1 MRYKGVNDYELLYLV
16 GENNE
21 EVYNSIYAKYKPLIH
36 RMAKTL
42 CENYKSALV
51 EYDDL
56 FQEGMYGLNNA
67 IKSFNGKSGS
77 LFYTLAKL
85 CISRE
90 MNGYVAKM
98 LRGKNMILS
107 SAVSFDTPIS
117 KNGFVVEDTLYSH
130 DDSVELQFE
139 SIEMEKYILDLKY
152 ELKDEYMPVYE
163 LKLNGFS
170 NAAIATLLDLRYKD
184 VDNYLRS
191 IKKNLRR
198 LRVELDLTQKEFAKL
213 IDMPLS
219 TYRKK
224 EKGETNF
231 TI

>member
-139 SIEMEKYILDLKY
+139 SIEMEKYILELKY

-170 NAAIATLLDLRYKD
+170 NAAIANLLDLRYKD

-191 IKKNLRR
+191 IKKTLRR
-198 LRVELDLTQKEFAKL
+198 KIINL
-213 IDMPLS
+213 ID
-219 TYRKK
+219 
-224 EKGETNF
+224 
-231 TI
+231 

>member
-117 KNGFVVEDTLYSH
+117 KNDFVVEDTLYSH

-191 IKKNLRR
+191 IKKTLRR
-198 LRVELDLTQKEFAKL
+198 KIINL
-213 IDMPLS
+213 ID
-219 TYRKK
+219 
-224 EKGETNF
+224 
-231 TI
+231 

>member
-139 SIEMEKYILDLKY
+139 SVEMEKYILDLKY

-191 IKKNLRR
+191 IKKTLRR
-198 LRVELDLTQKEFAKL
+198 KIINL
-213 IDMPLS
+213 ID
-219 TYRKK
+219 
-224 EKGETNF
+224 
-231 TI
+231 

>member
-117 KNGFVVEDTLYSH
+117 KNGFIVEDTLYSH

-170 NAAIATLLDLRYKD
+170 NAAIANLLDLRYKD

-191 IKKNLRR
+191 IKKTLRR
-198 LRVELDLTQKEFAKL
+198 KIINL
-213 IDMPLS
+213 ID
-219 TYRKK
+219 
-224 EKGETNF
+224 
-231 TI
+231 

>member
-56 FQEGMYGLNNA
+56 FQVGMYGLNNA

-191 IKKNLRR
+191 IKKTLRR
-198 LRVELDLTQKEFAKL
+198 KIINL
-213 IDMPLS
+213 ID
-219 TYRKK
+219 
-224 EKGETNF
+224 
-231 TI
+231 

>member
-36 RMAKTL
+36 KMAKTL

-67 IKSFNGKSGS
+67 IKNFNGKSGS

-90 MNGYVAKM
+90 MNGYITKM
-98 LRGKNMILS
+98 LRGKNIILS
-107 SAVSFDTPIS
+107 SAVSFDTPIT
-117 KNGFVVEDTLYSH
+117 NGFVVEDTLYSH
-130 DDSVELQFE
+130 DDSVEFKFE

-170 NAAIATLLDLRYKD
+170 NAAIANLLDLRYKD

-191 IKKNLRR
+191 IKKTLRR
-198 LRVELDLTQKEFAKL
+198 KIINL
-213 IDMPLS
+213 ID
-219 TYRKK
+219 
-224 EKGETNF
+224 
-231 TI
+231 

>member
-77 LFYTLAKL
+77 LFYT
-85 CISRE
+85 
-90 MNGYVAKM
+90 
-98 LRGKNMILS
+98 
-107 SAVSFDTPIS
+107 PIS

-170 NAAIATLLDLRYKD
+170 NAAIANLLDLRYKD

-191 IKKNLRR
+191 IKKTLRR
-198 LRVELDLTQKEFAKL
+198 KIINL
-213 IDMPLS
+213 ID
-219 TYRKK
+219 
-224 EKGETNF
+224 
-231 TI
+231 

>member
-36 RMAKTL
+36 KMAKTL

-67 IKSFNGKSGS
+67 IKNFNGKSGS

-90 MNGYVAKM
+90 MNGYITKM

-107 SAVSFDTPIS
+107 SAVSFDTPIT
-117 KNGFVVEDTLYSH
+117 NGFVVEDTLYSH

-170 NAAIATLLDLRYKD
+170 NAAIANLLDLRYKD

-191 IKKNLRR
+191 IKKTLRR
-198 LRVELDLTQKEFAKL
+198 KIINL
-213 IDMPLS
+213 ID
-219 TYRKK
+219 
-224 EKGETNF
+224 
-231 TI
+231 

>member
-170 NAAIATLLDLRYKD
+170 NAAIATLLALRYKD
-184 VDNYLRS
+184 VDNSLRS
-191 IKKNLRR
+191 IKKTLRR
-198 LRVELDLTQKEFAKL
+198 KIINL
-213 IDMPLS
+213 ID
-219 TYRKK
+219 
-224 EKGETNF
+224 
-231 TI
+231 

>member
-36 RMAKTL
+36 KMAKTL

-67 IKSFNGKSGS
+67 IKNFNGKSGS

-90 MNGYVAKM
+90 MNGYITKM
-98 LRGKNMILS
+98 LRGKNIILS

-117 KNGFVVEDTLYSH
+117 KNGFIVEDTLYSH
-130 DDSVELQFE
+130 DDSVEFKFE

-170 NAAIATLLDLRYKD
+170 NAAIANLLDLRYKD

-191 IKKNLRR
+191 IKKTLRR
-198 LRVELDLTQKEFAKL
+198 KIINL
-213 IDMPLS
+213 ID
-219 TYRKK
+219 
-224 EKGETNF
+224 
-231 TI
+231 

>member
-163 LKLNGFS
+163 LKLNEFS
-170 NAAIATLLDLRYKD
+170 NAAIANLLDLRYKD

-191 IKKNLRR
+191 IKKTLRR
-198 LRVELDLTQKEFAKL
+198 KIINL
-213 IDMPLS
+213 ID
-219 TYRKK
+219 
-224 EKGETNF
+224 
-231 TI
+231 

>member
-36 RMAKTL
+36 KMAKTL

-67 IKSFNGKSGS
+67 IKNFNGKSGS

-90 MNGYVAKM
+90 MNGYITKM
-98 LRGKNMILS
+98 LRGKNIILS
-107 SAVSFDTPIS
+107 SAVSFDTPIT
-117 KNGFVVEDTLYSH
+117 NGFVVEDTLYSH
-130 DDSVELQFE
+130 DDSVEFKFE
-139 SIEMEKYILDLKY
+139 SIEMGKYILDLKY

-170 NAAIATLLDLRYKD
+170 NAAIANLLDLKYKD

-191 IKKNLRR
+191 IKKTLRR
-198 LRVELDLTQKEFAKL
+198 KIINL
-213 IDMPLS
+213 ID
-219 TYRKK
+219 
-224 EKGETNF
+224 
-231 TI
+231 

>member
-107 SAVSFDTPIS
+107 SAVSFDTPLS

-191 IKKNLRR
+191 IKKTLRR
-198 LRVELDLTQKEFAKL
+198 KIINL
-213 IDMPLS
+213 ID
-219 TYRKK
+219 
-224 EKGETNF
+224 
-231 TI
+231 

>member
-163 LKLNGFS
+163 LRLNGFS
-170 NAAIATLLDLRYKD
+170 NAAIANLLDLRYKD

-191 IKKNLRR
+191 IKKTLRR
-198 LRVELDLTQKEFAKL
+198 KIINL
-213 IDMPLS
+213 ID
-219 TYRKK
+219 
-224 EKGETNF
+224 
-231 TI
+231 

>member
-67 IKSFNGKSGS
+67 IKNFNGKSGS

-130 DDSVELQFE
+130 DDSVELRFE

-170 NAAIATLLDLRYKD
+170 NAAIANLLDLRYKD

-191 IKKNLRR
+191 IKKTLRR
-198 LRVELDLTQKEFAKL
+198 KIINL
-213 IDMPLS
+213 ID
-219 TYRKK
+219 
-224 EKGETNF
+224 
-231 TI
+231 

>member
-152 ELKDEYMPVYE
+152 QLKDEYMPVYE

-191 IKKNLRR
+191 IKKTLRR
-198 LRVELDLTQKEFAKL
+198 KIINL
-213 IDMPLS
+213 ID
-219 TYRKK
+219 
-224 EKGETNF
+224 
-231 TI
+231 

>member
-117 KNGFVVEDTLYSH
+117 KNGFLVEDTLYSH

-170 NAAIATLLDLRYKD
+170 NVAIANLLDLRYKD

-191 IKKNLRR
+191 IKKTLRR
-198 LRVELDLTQKEFAKL
+198 KIINL
-213 IDMPLS
+213 ID
-219 TYRKK
+219 
-224 EKGETNF
+224 
-231 TI
+231 

>member
-191 IKKNLRR
+191 IKKTLRM
-198 LRVELDLTQKEFAKL
+198 KIINL
-213 IDMPLS
+213 ID
-219 TYRKK
+219 
-224 EKGETNF
+224 
-231 TI
+231 

>member
-21 EVYNSIYAKYKPLIH
+21 EVYNSIYVKYKPLIH

-191 IKKNLRR
+191 IKKTLRR
-198 LRVELDLTQKEFAKL
+198 KIINL
-213 IDMPLS
+213 ID
-219 TYRKK
+219 
-224 EKGETNF
+224 
-231 TI
+231 

>member
-1 MRYKGVNDYELLYLV
+1 MRYKGINDYELLYLV

-170 NAAIATLLDLRYKD
+170 NAAIANLLDLRYKD

-191 IKKNLRR
+191 IKKTLRR
-198 LRVELDLTQKEFAKL
+198 KIINL
-213 IDMPLS
+213 ID
-219 TYRKK
+219 
-224 EKGETNF
+224 
-231 TI
+231 

>member
-90 MNGYVAKM
+90 MNGYAAKM

-191 IKKNLRR
+191 IKKTLRR
-198 LRVELDLTQKEFAKL
+198 KIINL
-213 IDMPLS
+213 ID
-219 TYRKK
+219 
-224 EKGETNF
+224 
-231 TI
+231 

>member
-117 KNGFVVEDTLYSH
+117 KNDFVVEDTLYSH

-170 NAAIATLLDLRYKD
+170 NAAIANLLDLRYKD
-184 VDNYLRS
+184 VDNYPLP
-191 IKKNLRR
+191 
-198 LRVELDLTQKEFAKL
+198 KL
-213 IDMPLS
+213 
-219 TYRKK
+219 
-224 EKGETNF
+224 
-231 TI
+231 

>member
-36 RMAKTL
+36 KMAKTL

-67 IKSFNGKSGS
+67 IKNFNGKSGS

-139 SIEMEKYILDLKY
+139 SIEMEKYLLDLKY

-170 NAAIATLLDLRYKD
+170 NAAIANLLDLRYKD

-191 IKKNLRR
+191 IKKTLRR
-198 LRVELDLTQKEFAKL
+198 KIINL
-213 IDMPLS
+213 ID
-219 TYRKK
+219 
-224 EKGETNF
+224 
-231 TI
+231 

>member
-90 MNGYVAKM
+90 MNGYVARM

-117 KNGFVVEDTLYSH
+117 KNGFLVEDTLYSH

-170 NAAIATLLDLRYKD
+170 NAAIANLLDLRYKD

-191 IKKNLRR
+191 IKKTLRR
-198 LRVELDLTQKEFAKL
+198 KIINL
-213 IDMPLS
+213 ID
-219 TYRKK
+219 
-224 EKGETNF
+224 
-231 TI
+231 

>member
-36 RMAKTL
+36 KMAKTL

-67 IKSFNGKSGS
+67 IKNFNGKSGS

-90 MNGYVAKM
+90 MNGYITKM
-98 LRGKNMILS
+98 LRGKNIILS
-107 SAVSFDTPIS
+107 SAVSFDTPIT
-117 KNGFVVEDTLYSH
+117 NGFVVEDTLYSH
-130 DDSVELQFE
+130 DDSVEFKFE
-139 SIEMEKYILDLKY
+139 SIEMEKYMLDLKY

-170 NAAIATLLDLRYKD
+170 NAAIANLLDLRYKD

-191 IKKNLRR
+191 IKKTLRR
-198 LRVELDLTQKEFAKL
+198 KIINL
-213 IDMPLS
+213 ID
-219 TYRKK
+219 
-224 EKGETNF
+224 
-231 TI
+231 

>member
-36 RMAKTL
+36 KMAKTL

-67 IKSFNGKSGS
+67 IKNFNGKSGS

-90 MNGYVAKM
+90 MNGYITKM
-98 LRGKNMILS
+98 LRGKNIILS

-117 KNGFVVEDTLYSH
+117 KNGFIVEDTLYSH
-130 DDSVELQFE
+130 DDSVEFKFE

-170 NAAIATLLDLRYKD
+170 NAAIANLLDLRYKD

-191 IKKNLRR
+191 IKRTLRR
-198 LRVELDLTQKEFAKL
+198 KIINL
-213 IDMPLS
+213 ID
-219 TYRKK
+219 
-224 EKGETNF
+224 
-231 TI
+231 

>member
-1 MRYKGVNDYELLYLV
+1 MLYLV

-36 RMAKTL
+36 KMAKTL

-67 IKSFNGKSGS
+67 IKNFNGKSGS

-90 MNGYVAKM
+90 MNGYITKM
-98 LRGKNMILS
+98 LRGKNIILS
-107 SAVSFDTPIS
+107 SAVSFDTPIT
-117 KNGFVVEDTLYSH
+117 NGFVVEDTLYSH
-130 DDSVELQFE
+130 DDSVEFKFE

-170 NAAIATLLDLRYKD
+170 NAAIANLLDLRYKD

-191 IKKNLRR
+191 IKKTLRR
-198 LRVELDLTQKEFAKL
+198 KIINL
-213 IDMPLS
+213 ID
-219 TYRKK
+219 
-224 EKGETNF
+224 
-231 TI
+231 

>member
-67 IKSFNGKSGS
+67 IKNFNGKSGS

-90 MNGYVAKM
+90 MNGYITKM
-98 LRGKNMILS
+98 LRGKNIILS
-107 SAVSFDTPIS
+107 SAVSFDAPIT
-117 KNGFVVEDTLYSH
+117 NGFVVEDTLYSH
-130 DDSVELQFE
+130 DDSVEFKFE

-170 NAAIATLLDLRYKD
+170 NAAIANLLDLRYKD

-191 IKKNLRR
+191 IKKTLRR
-198 LRVELDLTQKEFAKL
+198 KIINL
-213 IDMPLS
+213 ID
-219 TYRKK
+219 
-224 EKGETNF
+224 
-231 TI
+231 

>member
-36 RMAKTL
+36 KMAKTL

-67 IKSFNGKSGS
+67 IKNFNGKSGS

-90 MNGYVAKM
+90 MNGYITKM
-98 LRGKNMILS
+98 LRGKNIILS

-130 DDSVELQFE
+130 DDSVEFKFE

-170 NAAIATLLDLRYKD
+170 NAAIANLLDLRYKD

-191 IKKNLRR
+191 IKKTLRR
-198 LRVELDLTQKEFAKL
+198 KIINL
-213 IDMPLS
+213 ID
-219 TYRKK
+219 
-224 EKGETNF
+224 
-231 TI
+231 

>member
-117 KNGFVVEDTLYSH
+117 KNDFVVEDTLYSH
-130 DDSVELQFE
+130 DDSVELRFE

-170 NAAIATLLDLRYKD
+170 NAAIANLLDLRYKD

-191 IKKNLRR
+191 IKKTLRR
-198 LRVELDLTQKEFAKL
+198 KIINL
-213 IDMPLS
+213 ID
-219 TYRKK
+219 
-224 EKGETNF
+224 
-231 TI
+231 

>member
-117 KNGFVVEDTLYSH
+117 KNDFVVEDTLYSH

-170 NAAIATLLDLRYKD
+170 NAAIANLLDLRYKD

-191 IKKNLRR
+191 IKKTLRR
-198 LRVELDLTQKEFAKL
+198 KIINL
-213 IDMPLS
+213 ID
-219 TYRKK
+219 
-224 EKGETNF
+224 
-231 TI
+231 

>member
-16 GENNE
+16 SENNE

-36 RMAKTL
+36 KMAKTL
-42 CENYKSALV
+42 CENYKSSLV

-67 IKSFNGKSGS
+67 IKNFNGKSGS

-90 MNGYVAKM
+90 MNGYITKM
-98 LRGKNMILS
+98 LRGKNIILS
-107 SAVSFDTPIS
+107 SAVSFDTPIT
-117 KNGFVVEDTLYSH
+117 NGFVVEDTLYSH
-130 DDSVELQFE
+130 DDSVEFKFE
-139 SIEMEKYILDLKY
+139 SIEMEKYMLDLKY

-170 NAAIATLLDLRYKD
+170 NAAIANLLDLRYKD

-191 IKKNLRR
+191 IKKTLRR
-198 LRVELDLTQKEFAKL
+198 KIINL
-213 IDMPLS
+213 ID
-219 TYRKK
+219 
-224 EKGETNF
+224 
-231 TI
+231 

>member
-117 KNGFVVEDTLYSH
+117 KNDFVVEDTLYSH
-130 DDSVELQFE
+130 DDSVELRFE

-152 ELKDEYMPVYE
+152 ELKDEYIPVYE

-170 NAAIATLLDLRYKD
+170 NAAIANLLDLRYKD

-191 IKKNLRR
+191 IKKTLRR
-198 LRVELDLTQKEFAKL
+198 KIINL
-213 IDMPLS
+213 ID
-219 TYRKK
+219 
-224 EKGETNF
+224 
-231 TI
+231 

>member
-1 MRYKGVNDYELLYLV
+1 
-16 GENNE
+16 
-21 EVYNSIYAKYKPLIH
+21 
-36 RMAKTL
+36 MAKTL

-67 IKSFNGKSGS
+67 IKNFNGKSGS

-90 MNGYVAKM
+90 MNGYITKM
-98 LRGKNMILS
+98 LRGKNIILS
-107 SAVSFDTPIS
+107 SAVSFDTPIT
-117 KNGFVVEDTLYSH
+117 NGFVVEDTLYSH
-130 DDSVELQFE
+130 DDSVEFKFE

-170 NAAIATLLDLRYKD
+170 NAAIANLLDLRYKD

-191 IKKNLRR
+191 IKKTLRR
-198 LRVELDLTQKEFAKL
+198 KIINL
-213 IDMPLS
+213 ID
-219 TYRKK
+219 
-224 EKGETNF
+224 
-231 TI
+231 

>member
-67 IKSFNGKSGS
+67 IKNFNGKSGS

-191 IKKNLRR
+191 IKKTLRR
-198 LRVELDLTQKEFAKL
+198 KIINL
-213 IDMPLS
+213 ID
-219 TYRKK
+219 
-224 EKGETNF
+224 
-231 TI
+231 

>member
-56 FQEGMYGLNNA
+56 FKEGMYGLNNA

-117 KNGFVVEDTLYSH
+117 KNGFLVEDTLYSH

-170 NAAIATLLDLRYKD
+170 NAAIANLLDLRYKD

-191 IKKNLRR
+191 IKKTLRR
-198 LRVELDLTQKEFAKL
+198 KIINL
-213 IDMPLS
+213 ID
-219 TYRKK
+219 
-224 EKGETNF
+224 
-231 TI
+231 

>member
-170 NAAIATLLDLRYKD
+170 NAAITNLLDLRYKD

-191 IKKNLRR
+191 IKKTLRR
-198 LRVELDLTQKEFAKL
+198 KIINL
-213 IDMPLS
+213 ID
-219 TYRKK
+219 
-224 EKGETNF
+224 
-231 TI
+231 

>member
-117 KNGFVVEDTLYSH
+117 KNGFLVEDTLYSH

-170 NAAIATLLDLRYKD
+170 NAAIANLLDLRYKD

-191 IKKNLRR
+191 IKKPLRR
-198 LRVELDLTQKEFAKL
+198 KIINL
-213 IDMPLS
+213 ID
-219 TYRKK
+219 
-224 EKGETNF
+224 
-231 TI
+231 

>member
-170 NAAIATLLDLRYKD
+170 NGAIATLLDLRYKD

-191 IKKNLRR
+191 IKKTLRR
-198 LRVELDLTQKEFAKL
+198 KIINL
-213 IDMPLS
+213 ID
-219 TYRKK
+219 
-224 EKGETNF
+224 
-231 TI
+231 